1 MCCWRMRG
9 FPNVPVVYEG
19 KQVVLSGYC
28 ADRKLLMR
36 VYWHPL
42 RLYHSTC
49 LAGLALLSGSKRSP
63 GVRSDKYSIHQ
74 RRGWSFNAIRFNSKT
89 KKKSKIYKLAQ
100 VVHWGKLVRRQRIY
114 IGPSLFT

>member
-42 RLYHSTC
+42 RVYHSTC
-49 LAGLALLSGSKRSP
+49 LVRLTLLSGGKRSP

-74 RRGWSFNAIRFNSKT
+74 RRGWSFNAIRLNSKT

-100 VVHWGKLVRRQRIY
+100 VVHWGKLVGGQRIY